1 MNQEEFTTKDILEM
15 KLGDIS
21 DVLQKTYLEN
31 GAESASLELTATF
44 PDTGKRM
51 MLQVCLKEIP
61 EEEDSEE

>member
-1 MNQEEFTTKDILEM
+1 MSKKELTTEDILKM

-21 DVLQKTYLEN
+21 DILQENYLEN
-31 GAESASLELTATF
+31 DAEYVRLKLPATF

-51 MLQVCLKEIP
+51 MLQVCLTEIP